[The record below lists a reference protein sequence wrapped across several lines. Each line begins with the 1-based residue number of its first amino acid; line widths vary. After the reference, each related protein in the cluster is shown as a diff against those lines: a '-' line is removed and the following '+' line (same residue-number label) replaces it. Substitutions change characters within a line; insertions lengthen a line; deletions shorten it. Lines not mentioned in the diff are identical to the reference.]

1 MARGKLILIC
11 QSGGEFVTNE
21 DGSMSYTGGEA
32 HAVDINRE
40 TLFNDLKLKLAEMWN
55 LEYNSLSMKY
65 FLPGNRRTLINLS
78 NDKNL
83 KRMYDFHASSVTADV
98 FVTGRAGFDFEALN
112 IRSRYFFLPFFSLP
126 CCLVTSFLT
135 EQCCSSF
142 FIFSCYYE
150 QSIIAT
156 FLKITAQPVMAK
168 KFHVVIAS
176 KNRMG

>member
-55 LEYNSLSMKY
+55 LEYNSLSIKY

-78 NDKNL
+78 NDKDL
-83 KRMYDFHASSVTADV
+83 KRMYDFHGSSVTADV
-98 FVTGRAGFDFEALN
+98 FVIGRAGFDCEALN
-112 IRSRYFFLPFFSLP
+112 IRSRYFFLPFFFLSL
-126 CCLVTSFLT
+126 F
-135 EQCCSSF
+135 
-142 FIFSCYYE
+142 
-150 QSIIAT
+150 
-156 FLKITAQPVMAK
+156 
-168 KFHVVIAS
+168 FHVV
-176 KNRMG
+176 